1 MSAVSVRM
9 PCPPGD
15 RGVPGRGMAP
25 GAEKWD
31 HGECRRATSKEKVME
46 GKKDKVIGRVRPP
59 WKGLD
64 CRAGRWDFTHKAE
77 SPKSSQLSESSDWP
91 RKGLRPGIHIV
102 KICLCH
108 QPSPFAPPHSGS

>member
-1 MSAVSVRM
+1 M
-9 PCPPGD
+9 G
-15 RGVPGRGMAP
+15 P

-91 RKGLRPGIHIV
+91 RKGLRPGIHIDQNLPV
-102 KICLCH
+102 IS
-108 QPSPFAPPHSGS
+108 QVPSLRPTLSGS